1 MQEMAAR
8 AQEAEEKKKE
18 VNMAEQIYEDMQHA
32 YDAMDAKD
40 VIIISVVA
48 TVAVTVDATREVMTA
63 EVQDPQIHAM
73 VAAGEG
79 LPEAIADRADQDSE
93 AQVVAAS
100 VVTDRAEAAADV
112 ESASPQHSSRLLV
125 SGSYGAKRGDALD
138 RRA

>member
-1 MQEMAAR
+1 VEVAPVVEVTEAAT
-8 AQEAEEKKKE
+8 A
-18 VNMAEQIYEDMQHA
+18 
-32 YDAMDAKD
+32 
-40 VIIISVVA
+40 VVA